1 MLARKTIETLL
12 SYTQTRPSNWNHGSY
27 FRMTPSQK
35 GKDTDINLAASES
48 PTCVFRCR
56 ARWSFRA
63 NPRRSYGHPST
74 LQKNSC
80 ASGGLWIFS
89 CLFRSLEAT
98 NPLPQSMQM
107 RSLGPCQRVWWLRG
121 FDVSMLGVLS
131 DYFALLVRH
140 REDLL
145 SF

>member
-1 MLARKTIETLL
+1 
-12 SYTQTRPSNWNHGSY
+12 
-27 FRMTPSQK
+27 
-35 GKDTDINLAASES
+35 
-48 PTCVFRCR
+48 
-56 ARWSFRA
+56 
-63 NPRRSYGHPST
+63 
-74 LQKNSC
+74 
-80 ASGGLWIFS
+80 
-89 CLFRSLEAT
+89 LEAT